1 MNEPTSTSDPM
12 FIACEAVLRDIAS
25 YPVTSERLLDALPL
39 IKEAIAAIRAMDEAD
54 VKGLEPMTVMRL
66 AP

>member
-25 YPVTSERLLDALPL
+25 YQVTSERLLEALPL
-39 IKEAIAAIRAMDEAD
+39 IKESIAAIRAMDEAD